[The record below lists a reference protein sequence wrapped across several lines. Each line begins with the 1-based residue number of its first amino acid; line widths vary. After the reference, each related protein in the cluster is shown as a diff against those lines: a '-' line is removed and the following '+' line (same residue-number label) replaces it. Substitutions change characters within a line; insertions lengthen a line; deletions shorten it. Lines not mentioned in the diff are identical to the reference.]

1 MNQAK
6 ILRRHAEPKD
16 RDAILAVVA
25 HARAAI
31 RALGIDQWQ
40 DGYPEPEVIEA
51 DAAGGIGYV
60 FEAEGRIAGYLALAD
75 APEPVYADIE
85 GAWLCGGPYLTVHR
99 MCIDDGFRGTGLSRE
114 MFAFAEESAL
124 ERGFAS
130 VRVDTHRGNV
140 VMQKLLGKCGFTR
153 CGTVAY
159 AVNAGDPIRVAYEK
173 CINTPGETYT

>member
-1 MNQAK
+1 MTQT
-6 ILRRHAEPKD
+6 ILRRPAEVRD
-16 RDAILAVVA
+16 QDAILTVVA

-51 DAAGGIGYV
+51 DIALGIGHV
-60 FEAEGRIAGYLALAD
+60 FEISGQVAAYLALAD
-75 APEPVYADIE
+75 APEAVYAGID

-114 MFAFAEESAL
+114 MFAFAEAAAR
-124 ERGFAS
+124 ERSFAS
-130 VRVDTHRGNV
+130 VRVDTHRGNI
-140 VMQKLLGKCGFTR
+140 VMQKLLAKCGFTR

-159 AVNAGDPIRVAYEK
+159 PVNAGDPIRVAYEK
-173 CINTPGETYT
+173 RISAPDETYT